1 LRILAKAAAD
11 GRFGVSLLLMGP
23 SLNILVALHDVVLG
37 GDTINALELGCRFMD
52 RGHRV
57 TLFAVCSPG
66 ESGVEAPLLT
76 LAAERGVSVHLFD
89 EPSGL
94 AGRARLVKQVA
105 DFVRTEGF
113 DVVHAFGHRDTY
125 YTFCGSYGLAGVP
138 LVVNDYAMTVT
149 SGLPRRVPLV
159 VGTQEVR
166 DQALAVRGGPT
177 YVVVP
182 PVDEHENRPG
192 VADGDAFRRR
202 HGIAADEILLVVVSR
217 FVNALKGEGLRA
229 AIEATGLIDDPAVR
243 LVMVGGGG
251 AHEQLQAKADEVN
264 ARLGRKVTQLP
275 GPLLDPRPAY
285 QAADIVIGMGHSA
298 LRGMAFA
305 KPVVVVGEQ
314 GFALPATP
322 DTMQHFDY
330 HGLYGLGDGGD
341 IAPALARHL
350 QPLLHDPARRDE
362 LGEFGRR
369 TIVESY
375 GLDAAAERLEQIYAA
390 SMLQRSW
397 RGWLS
402 DAQHVAVS
410 YGPAKV
416 RRLIRRRRV
425 LQRSAA

>member
-1 LRILAKAAAD
+1 
-11 GRFGVSLLLMGP
+11 
-23 SLNILVALHDVVLG
+23 
-37 GDTINALELGCRFMD
+37 
-52 RGHRV
+52 
-57 TLFAVCSPG
+57 
-66 ESGVEAPLLT
+66 
-76 LAAERGVSVHLFD
+76 
-89 EPSGL
+89 
-94 AGRARLVKQVA
+94 
-105 DFVRTEGF
+105 
-113 DVVHAFGHRDTY
+113 
-125 YTFCGSYGLAGVP
+125 
-138 LVVNDYAMTVT
+138 MTVT

-159 VGTQEVR
+159 VGTREVR

-177 YVVVP
+177 YVIVP
-182 PVDEHENRPG
+182 PVDERENRPG
-192 VADGDAFRRR
+192 VADGDAFRRS
-202 HGIAADEILLVVVSR
+202 HGIGADEVLLVVVSR

-229 AIEATGLIDDPAVR
+229 AIEATVLIDDPAVR

-264 ARLGRKVTQLP
+264 ARLGREVTRLP

-322 DTMQHFDY
+322 ETMPHFDY

-350 QPLLHDPARRDE
+350 QPLLHDAARRDE

-416 RRLIRRRRV
+416 RRVVRRRRI
-425 LQRSAA
+425 LQRPAA